1 MPLDRH
7 TTGGRPDAAGGRPNA
22 AAPAP
27 GPAPVR
33 ATVPLPPKAAR
44 LLVGAGALLAIVS
57 TFLAWTWTTSFPGN
71 LTVTGYPGGL
81 QNITLVGAALTLLYV
96 LAGYGIRGLRW
107 LAPSGTTAPTLLLAL
122 GTFAATWYTLGAI
135 TTDLGGLVNLE
146 PGGFLAGGATL
157 AALLGALALPPAR
170 PYPERGE
177 YGEYGDR
184 PERADDH
191 TRPEG
196 SELPDGAQGSGGSQN
211 SPGSGDSTSAEHPD
225 TTGTSSSSGPPGGSN
240 HPGHNAPAN
249 PWHRFRHSLTPGRT
263 AAPTP
268 LPAWAEILVI
278 AAAFALG
285 LALFTYGIEAEYGEL
300 FVGYLLLTCAGL
312 AALGRSGL
320 TTRLAILT
328 ARHHTITLTAAFV
341 AAAAFPLTLTSD
353 TYTNL
358 ATSILIFATV
368 ALGLNVVVG
377 LAGLLDL
384 GYVAFLGVG
393 AYTAALV
400 SGSPESAAGVHF
412 PFWAAILTGIGTSLV
427 FGVLIGAPTLRLRGD
442 YLAIVTLGFGEIFRI
457 TMLNL
462 NGKTGP
468 DITNGAMGIPNIP
481 DLAIGG
487 FDFGDTHDLLG
498 TPIGR
503 FGNYYLL
510 MLLATLAVVLVFRR
524 AAASRIGR
532 AWIAIREDETAATA
546 MGINAFRLK
555 LLAFALG
562 AALAGLAGTVQAH
575 VITTATPDQ
584 YQFAGTVPP
593 NSAFLLAAVIL
604 GGMGTI
610 TGPIVGAALLYLIP
624 NKMDFM
630 QDYQLLLFGVA
641 LILLMRF
648 RPEGLVADRRKQLEF
663 HDDTGPTAPTDAGPA
678 TDAAPY
684 TRAEA

>member
-1 MPLDRH
+1 MTTLARH
-7 TTGGRPDAAGGRPNA
+7 TPLIPL
-22 AAPAP
+22 PA
-27 GPAPVR
+27 GPAR
-33 ATVPLPPKAAR
+33 IIAATGAA
-44 LLVGAGALLAIVS
+44 LTLAS
-57 TFLAWTWTTSFPGN
+57 TFLPWTWTTAFPGN

-81 QNITLVGAALTLLYV
+81 QTITLAGAALSLLHV
-96 LAGYGIRGLRW
+96 LAAHRLRGLRW
-107 LAPSGTTAPTLLLAL
+107 LAPTGTTAPTVLLAL
-122 GTFAATWYTLGAI
+122 GTLATTWYTLGAI
-135 TTDLGGLVNLE
+135 ARQLGGLVNLE
-146 PGGFLAGGATL
+146 PGGLLAAAGSL
-157 AALLGALALPPAR
+157 LALLGALALPTDLP
-170 PYPERGE
+170 
-177 YGEYGDR
+177 
-184 PERADDH
+184 H
-191 TRPEG
+191 
-196 SELPDGAQGSGGSQN
+196 PDGPA
-211 SPGSGDSTSAEHPD
+211 PGPLRRLRHTFTTRRPHP
-225 TTGTSSSSGPPGGSN
+225 
-240 HPGHNAPAN
+240 
-249 PWHRFRHSLTPGRT
+249 
-263 AAPTP
+263 AAP
-268 LPAWAEILVI
+268 LPAWADLLLI

-285 LALFTYGIEAEYGEL
+285 LLLFTYGVDAEYGEL
-300 FVGYLLLTCAGL
+300 FVGYLLLTIAGL

-320 TTRLAILT
+320 TARLTTLT
-328 ARHHTITLTAAFV
+328 ARHRTLTLTAALLT
-341 AAAAFPLTLTSD
+341 AACFPLTLTND

-393 AYTAALV
+393 AYAAALV

-412 PFWAAILTGIGTSLV
+412 PFWAAVLTGIGASLV

-468 DITNGAMGIPNIP
+468 DITNGSMGIPNIP
-481 DLAIGG
+481 DLDIGG
-487 FDFGDTHDLLG
+487 FNFGDTHDLLG
-498 TPIGR
+498 FTIGR

-510 MLLATLAVVLVFRR
+510 MLLATIAVVLVFRR
-524 AAASRIGR
+524 AADSRIGR
-532 AWIAIREDETAATA
+532 AWVAIREDETAATA

-562 AALAGLAGTVQAH
+562 AALAGLAGTVQSH

-610 TGPIVGAALLYLIP
+610 TGPVVGAALLYLIP

-663 HDDTGPTAPTDAGPA
+663 HDDAPPEGA
-678 TDAAPY
+678 
-684 TRAEA
+684 